1 MGLNDKQV
9 KKNKS
14 FWQSFGHAF
23 DGVKSLVLTE
33 RNFRKHLVFAI
44 LAVVLGIIVR
54 LTINEWLWVTLA
66 IFMVVTAEV
75 LNTVVESI
83 VDLVVGERYEAAAK
97 KAKDVAAG
105 GVLLAA
111 FFAVIIGCFV
121 YIPEL
126 LKFVWS
132 AQEEK

>member
-9 KKNKS
+9 NKNKS

-54 LTINEWLWVTLA
+54 LTILFGASNEPFQKAVHYK
-66 IFMVVTAEV
+66 
-75 LNTVVESI
+75 NTVNVSFMKSQA
-83 VDLVVGERYEAAAK
+83 LNAN
-97 KAKDVAAG
+97 
-105 GVLLAA
+105 
-111 FFAVIIGCFV
+111 
-121 YIPEL
+121 
-126 LKFVWS
+126 
-132 AQEEK
+132 